1 MAGQFLPLRA
11 LAQTRNNTV
20 ADSLMPGIERTRE
33 KSLGFYCHHFM
44 PAWLSTTHQ
53 TQSLKLLFCKTFDN
67 GYTVC
72 NNGDKRP
79 KQNKK
84 PIKWLRNIWR
94 IKRWI
99 RFHWHTLERTWNRE
113 EVDVHLKY
121 IFKKSWLWWGH
132 GGVPCNPSTP
142 EAEAG
147 RPLWVQDQ
155 PVIDIETL
163 PQNRYVHK

>member
-1 MAGQFLPLRA
+1 MEFHVIFIFPEEEKQSHILNTPFEHTLVAGQFLLLRG

-20 ADSLMPGIERTRE
+20 ADSLMPGNRKNKRERE
-33 KSLGFYCHHFM
+33 KSMGFYGHHFM

-79 KQNKK
+79 KQNKE

-94 IKRWI
+94 IKSRI
-99 RFHWHTLERTWNRE
+99 RFHWHILERTWNRE

-121 IFKKSWLWWGH
+121 IY
-132 GGVPCNPSTP
+132 
-142 EAEAG
+142 
-147 RPLWVQDQ
+147 
-155 PVIDIETL
+155 I
-163 PQNRYVHK
+163 

>member
-44 PAWLSTTHQ
+44 PAWLSTTLQ

-147 RPLWVQDQ
+147 GALSPRPAWS
-155 PVIDIETL
+155 T
-163 PQNRYVHK
+163 